1 MYIYENEIAQSESH
15 TGNQFAKIWMH
26 VGMVTLGG
34 KKLRDIP
41 IIIIEYAIKG
51 KIQNNFLA
59 FSFPTHITKVFLPF
73 DLSAS
78 WSGKEAINNT
88 NEDNVPITTFLVWRE

>member
-1 MYIYENEIAQSESH
+1 MKGTNSCTELKFFCNPTPEFIIKGKLKKQIKDNS
-15 TGNQFAKIWMH
+15 
-26 VGMVTLGG
+26 G

-78 WSGKEAINNT
+78 
-88 NEDNVPITTFLVWRE
+88 